1 MDIRNTCL
9 TCGSGA
15 FREIEDVMVNCS
27 KCKEYRQH
35 LYCLEMSVEEYFHG
49 GRMWYC
55 EGCQGVKPA
64 TSFYCHDDLD
74 DCESMDTGEGLQSS
88 SPPAETSS
96 TPDGTDKNLKA
107 NKTAKMKKNSE
118 KKKYSQSIVDK
129 TVLETILECNEEAE
143 DEDEGSEINC
153 DNCQE
158 LVHDQEKH
166 VPEKDQFDAADDAL
180 EMDEDGHST
189 HVAAQSVA
197 IPTWRGSLKI
207 LNNVKKVRHEII
219 GGLAHLSSIACP
231 KVLEESKFLKTRLV
245 LDLVRRTDVW
255 PKVFDMYEPSD
266 QSIALY
272 FFPDSETDETDEKSF
287 NNLIGRMMQEDL
299 AMIVDVEKAELLI
312 FTSSMLPKK
321 YQRVNSKMYLWG
333 VFKEKCQ
340 VDIE

>member
-49 GRMWYC
+49 GRIWYC

-189 HVAAQSVA
+189 HVAAQPVA
-197 IPTWRGSLKI
+197 VPTWRGSLKI
-207 LNNVKKVRHEII
+207 LNKVKKVRHEII

-245 LDLVRRTDVW
+245 LDLV
-255 PKVFDMYEPSD
+255 P
-266 QSIALY
+266 
-272 FFPDSETDETDEKSF
+272 ETDKTDEKSF

>member
-1 MDIRNTCL
+1 MLWSTVVSARSIDSIYIALKCQLR
-9 TCGSGA
+9 SI
-15 FREIEDVMVNCS
+15 FMVDVFG
-27 KCKEYRQH
+27 QG
-35 LYCLEMSVEEYFHG
+35 F
-49 GRMWYC
+49 
-55 EGCQGVKPA
+55 QGVKPA
-64 TSFYCHDDLD
+64 TCFYCHDDLD
-74 DCESMDTGEGLQSS
+74 DYESMDTGEVLQS

-107 NKTAKMKKNSE
+107 NKTAKMKK
-118 KKKYSQSIVDK
+118 KK
-129 TVLETILECNEEAE
+129 AE

-153 DNCQE
+153 DNGQE

-166 VPEKDQFDAADDAL
+166 APEKDQFDPADDAM

-189 HVAAQSVA
+189 HVAAQPVA
-197 IPTWRGSLKI
+197 VPTWRGSLKI
-207 LNNVKKVRHEII
+207 LNKVKKVRHEII
-219 GGLAHLSSIACP
+219 GGLAHLSSIAGP
-231 KVLEESKFLKTRLV
+231 EMLEESKFLKARLV

-255 PKVFDMYEPSD
+255 PKGFD
-266 QSIALY
+266 I
-272 FFPDSETDETDEKSF
+272 ETDEKSF

-321 YQRVNSKMYLWG
+321 YQRVNSKMCLWG